1 MEPIRIIAA
10 VCVIIGI
17 LLLGRIVNIL
27 PSLLGCLL
35 RWKECLNLEDSVRL
49 SSDRNVFAVFMAVP
63 LCLVAARYRLYAPD
77 FMTGGLSPEAYAACV
92 AGVFILYCLLRLAMK
107 GILRK
112 PRMPEKIYKAACR
125 SSLSF
130 FCLSVTAV
138 LIEAGICSFADV
150 SADITRLVL
159 LYSLLGVYLVAITRK
174 FQIFRNYCSFLT
186 AFLYLCVLEF
196 LPTGIL
202 VISAALF

>member
-63 LCLVAARYRLYAPD
+63 LCLVAAR
-77 FMTGGLSPEAYAACV
+77 
-92 AGVFILYCLLRLAMK
+92 
-107 GILRK
+107 
-112 PRMPEKIYKAACR
+112 
-125 SSLSF
+125 
-130 FCLSVTAV
+130 
-138 LIEAGICSFADV
+138 
-150 SADITRLVL
+150 
-159 LYSLLGVYLVAITRK
+159 
-174 FQIFRNYCSFLT
+174 
-186 AFLYLCVLEF
+186 
-196 LPTGIL
+196 
-202 VISAALF
+202 